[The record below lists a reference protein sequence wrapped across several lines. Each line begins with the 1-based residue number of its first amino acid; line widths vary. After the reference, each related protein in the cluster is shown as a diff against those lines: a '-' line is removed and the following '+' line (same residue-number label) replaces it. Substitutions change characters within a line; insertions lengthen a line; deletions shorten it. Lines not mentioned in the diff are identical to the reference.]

1 VVDAT
6 PPPSPPP
13 LLSDR
18 NVEEET
24 RGTRE
29 CEEETDAG
37 GPESEGRERCLQYG
51 CGGHSD
57 ERPYEHT
64 GALKQCLCIVNY
76 SKNTHGRKLEERLF
90 YPSTTLEHRLKFSCI
105 TFEHH
110 ICDCPTSAKK
120 KQHVTM
126 TNPVQTARTL
136 LHQRRGPE
144 ERITKDTPEISNLPF
159 QTPLPISK

>member
-120 KQHVTM
+120 KT
-126 TNPVQTARTL
+126 TRYNDKSGPDGSDPLASKERS
-136 LHQRRGPE
+136 RRENHKRYP
-144 ERITKDTPEISNLPF
+144 
-159 QTPLPISK
+159 